1 MLFTLEGKTALITGG
16 SRGIGRATAIGFAK
30 MGADIV
36 VASRKYPDLQKVA
49 EEIQGLGRKCLPV
62 SAHTGNIED
71 IDKLVHSVKEKFAHI
86 DILVNNAGTSPAMAS
101 SLDAEERLWD
111 AIMNVNLKGYFFLS
125 QRVARIMKEHGGGKI
140 INVSSID
147 GFKPEENIGIYAIS
161 KAGVIMLTKVM
172 AVELAKYNIRVNS
185 IAPGNVHTRLGDS
198 RFTVDP
204 DYKNE
209 LLKRTPLGRIAEAD
223 EIVGAM
229 IYLASDASSFMT
241 GETIIVD
248 GGTLLT

>member
-1 MLFTLEGKTALITGG
+1 MFFTLEGKTALITGG

-36 VASRKYPDLQKVA
+36 IVSRKYPDLQKVA
-49 EEIQGLGRKCLPV
+49 EEIQTLGKKCVPI

-71 IDKLVHSVKEKFAHI
+71 INNLVNKVKGEFGHI
-86 DILVNNAGTSPAMAS
+86 DILVNNAGTNPAMAS
-101 SLDAEERLWD
+101 CLDAEERLWD
-111 AIMNVNLKGYFFLS
+111 SIMNVNLKGFYFLS
-125 QRVARIMKEHGGGKI
+125 QGIARIMKEHGGGKI

-147 GFKPEENIGIYAIS
+147 GFKPEKNIGIYAIS

-172 AVELAKYNIRVNS
+172 AVELAEYNIRVNA

-198 RFTVDP
+198 RFAVDP
-204 DYKNE
+204 DYKHE
-209 LLKRTPLGRIAEAD
+209 LLKKTPLGRIADVED
-223 EIVGAM
+223 MVGAM
-229 IYLASDASSFMT
+229 IYMASDASSYMT
-241 GETIIVD
+241 GETIVVD